1 MNITLIRHGQVMFSD
16 KKKINGFNNVKL
28 SQRGVFDTLNL
39 RDDISENH
47 YDICFMSPLAR
58 CVETAFLLVGDR
70 VLTQTDDRLLERNM
84 GNFVGKSY
92 NNYNSKKYWDYNL
105 NLDDEGVEPI
115 QDLFK
120 RCNDFLDEIK
130 KKYKDKDVM
139 VVSHEAV
146 IRVLYCII
154 NDVDVN
160 SNLKEFEIPTSYIK
174 EFKI

>member
-1 MNITLIRHGQVMFSD
+1 
-16 KKKINGFNNVKL
+16 
-28 SQRGVFDTLNL
+28 
-39 RDDISENH
+39 
-47 YDICFMSPLAR
+47 
-58 CVETAFLLVGDR
+58 
-70 VLTQTDDRLLERNM
+70 M

-105 NLDDEGVEPI
+105 NSDDEGVEPI

-120 RCNDFLDEIK
+120 RCNDFLNEIK

-139 VVSHEAV
+139 IVSHEAV

-154 NDVDVN
+154 NNVDVN
-160 SNLKEFEIPTSYIK
+160 SNLKEFDIPTNYIK